1 MLFHAMDISIGKY
14 VDKLWNFLQKIMLS
28 YSQPRSRVND
38 IFEIWTE
45 FWNLH
50 VSFQNRQRDFRVP
63 V

>member
-1 MLFHAMDISIGKY
+1 MFTVNY
-14 VDKLWNFLQKIMLS
+14 VVQDSS

-45 FWNLH
+45 FWKLH
-50 VSFQNRQRDFRVP
+50 VSFENRQRDFRVP